1 MKKSFSSELGL
12 RIASG
17 LVLALLAL
25 GSAWLG
31 GYAFELFWLIAG
43 MLVLKEWIDIQRIDV
58 TRARIALGA
67 AFLAYVIAVFMIDQ
81 AENRGAA
88 PSLVFFLPVLAASL
102 LILAIAKGQFSARL
116 WLASGPIYASGALVP
131 PIVLRLHPSD
141 GGVAILW
148 LFLCVWMSDIGAFF
162 VGRKLGGPKLWP
174 RVSPKKT
181 WSGFVGGL
189 FIGAFAAIG
198 VVLWARTIWGPVW
211 LDGWVL
217 IGVSIMA
224 VLAAVAG
231 DLFESAVKRR
241 FGVKDSGSILPGH
254 GGVMDRLDSFI
265 AASIFTFVVVW
276 VRGLL

>member
-1 MKKSFSSELGL
+1 MRSFSSELVL

-17 LVLALLAL
+17 LLLAVLAL

-43 MLVLKEWIDIQRIDV
+43 LLVLKEWNDIQKLERS
-58 TRARIALGA
+58 RAIISLGA
-67 AFLAYVIAVFMIDQ
+67 AFIAYLVSVFMIDS

-88 PSLVFFLPVLAASL
+88 PSLILFLPVIVAALAVF
-102 LILAIAKGQFSARL
+102 FSCSGNLKARL
-116 WLASGPIYASGALVP
+116 WIAAGPLYASGALVP

-141 GGVAILW
+141 GDVAIIW

-162 VGRKLGGPKLWP
+162 IGRTFGGPKLWP
-174 RVSPKKT
+174 RISPKKT

-189 FIGAFAAIG
+189 VIGSLAAVFAVHIAQS
-198 VVLWARTIWGPVW
+198 IWGPVW
-211 LDGWVL
+211 LSGAPLYV
-217 IGVSIMA
+217 VSILA
-224 VLAAVAG
+224 VLAAVGG
-231 DLFESAVKRR
+231 DLFESSVKRR

-265 AASIFTFVVVW
+265 AASIFTFIVVW
-276 VRGLL
+276 VRGFL

>member
-1 MKKSFSSELGL
+1 MKSFSSELGL
-12 RIASG
+12 RVVSG
-17 LVLALLAL
+17 LVLACLAL
-25 GSAWLG
+25 LSAWLG

-43 MLVLKEWIDIQRIDV
+43 ILVLREWIKIQGV
-58 TRARIALGA
+58 EPLRAKMAIGIASI
-67 AFLAYVIAVFMIDQ
+67 AYIVSIYMIDG
-81 AENRGAA
+81 AENRGA
-88 PSLVFFLPVLAASL
+88 PPGLVFFLPV
-102 LILAIAKGQFSARL
+102 AIAAIATFAIGVGQFKERI
-116 WLASGPIYASGALVP
+116 WFASGVLYASGALVP

-141 GGVAILW
+141 GAVAILW

-162 VGRKLGGPKLWP
+162 VGRTLGGPKLWP

-189 FIGAFAAIG
+189 VIGAAAAIG
-198 VVLWARTIWGPVW
+198 AVLWFQLEFGPVW
-211 LDGWVL
+211 LSGWPLVIVTVL
-217 IGVSIMA
+217 A

-265 AASIFTFVVVW
+265 AASIFTFIVVW
-276 VRGLL
+276 IRGLL

>member
-1 MKKSFSSELGL
+1 MKSFSGELGL

-43 MLVLKEWIDIQRIDV
+43 LLVLKEWNDIQKIETRRRIFS
-58 TRARIALGA
+58 L
-67 AFLAYVIAVFMIDQ
+67 LASFVAYFVAVYMIDQ
-81 AENRGAA
+81 AENRGA
-88 PSLVFFLPVLAASL
+88 PPGLIFFLPVILAAIIL
-102 LILAIAKGQFSARL
+102 LFVGQGSIKDRIWYA
-116 WLASGPIYASGALVP
+116 AGPLYASGTLIP
-131 PIVLRLHPSD
+131 PVVLRLHPSD

-148 LFLCVWMSDIGAFF
+148 LFLCVWVSDIGAFF
-162 VGRKLGGPKLWP
+162 VGRKFGGPKLWP

-181 WSGFVGGL
+181 WSGFIGGVVTGSL
-189 FIGAFAAIG
+189 GAIGA
-198 VVLWARTIWGPVW
+198 VLYARSIWGDVW
-211 LDGWVL
+211 LGGTALV
-217 IGVSIMA
+217 IVSVIA

-265 AASIFTFVVVW
+265 FASIFTFGVVW

>member
-1 MKKSFSSELGL
+1 MKSFSSELGL

-43 MLVLKEWIDIQRIDV
+43 LLVLKEWNDIQRIDAGR
-58 TRARIALGA
+58 RAVSLLS
-67 AFLAYVIAVFMIDQ
+67 AFAAYVIAVYMIDQ

-88 PSLVFFLPVLAASL
+88 PSLVFFLPVFGVAILL
-102 LILAIAKGQFSARL
+102 LIL
-116 WLASGPIYASGALVP
+116 SGGKLKERVWYAAGPLYASGTLIP
-131 PIVLRLHPSD
+131 PVVLRLHPSD

-148 LFLCVWMSDIGAFF
+148 LFLCVWVSDIGAFF

-181 WSGFVGGL
+181 WSGFLGGL
-189 FIGAFAAIG
+189 VTGSLGAIGA
-198 VVLWARTIWGPVW
+198 VLYARSIWGDVW
-211 LDGWVL
+211 LGGTALV
-217 IGVSIMA
+217 IVSVIA

-265 AASIFTFVVVW
+265 FASIFTFVVVW